1 MFLSGVRIGVTLF
14 GELQEKLEGVFRG
27 LTGQGKLTEENVGE
41 AMRQIRRALLAADV
55 EVSVARNF
63 VARVKERAVGE
74 EVLKSVTP
82 GQQVVKIVH
91 DELVSL
97 LGSSAA
103 QLNLS
108 SSAPPATILV
118 MGLQGSGK
126 TTFSAKLARHL
137 KSQGRRPMLAA
148 CDLQRPAAIDQ
159 LEVLGGEVDV
169 PVHAQRETQDVVAVA
184 TAARKAA
191 RDKLCDVLIVD
202 TAGRLQVDEDL
213 MAQLEA
219 LSGALEP
226 VERLLVLDAMTGQE
240 AVAIAR
246 AFDGQI
252 GITGSVLTKL
262 DGDARGG
269 AALSLVEV
277 TGKPIKLVGVGEKV
291 SDLDVFHPDRIAG
304 RILGMGDILSL
315 VEKAQA
321 DIDEEKARRMEERL
335 RKAEFTFDDSL
346 DQLRQLRKLGSLKGV
361 LGMMP
366 GMNAKA
372 LKNAQVDEK
381 ALVRTEAIICS
392 MTKQERARPEIL
404 NGSRRKRIARGS
416 GVDVAD
422 VNRLLKQYRD
432 MQKMM
437 KILSKAPNLDRL
449 GKGMFPGM

>member
-1 MFLSGVRIGVTLF
+1 LF

-27 LTGQGKLTEENVGE
+27 LSGQGKLSEENVGD

-97 LGSSAA
+97 LGSSAT

-108 SSAPPATILV
+108 SSAPPATLLV

-126 TTFSAKLARHL
+126 TTFSAKLAQRL
-137 KSQGRRPMLAA
+137 KGQGRRPMLAA

-159 LEVLGGEVDV
+159 LEVLAAEVSV
-169 PVHAQRETQDVVAVA
+169 PVHAQRDTKDVVAVA
-184 TAARKAA
+184 AAARSAA
-191 RDKLCDVLIVD
+191 REKLCDVLIVD
-202 TAGRLQVDEDL
+202 TAGRLQVDEEL

-219 LSGALEP
+219 LSDALEP

-246 AFDGQI
+246 KFDGQI

-277 TGKPIKLVGVGEKV
+277 TGKPIKFAGVGEKV
-291 SDLDVFHPDRIAG
+291 GDLDVFHPDRLAG
-304 RILGMGDILSL
+304 RILGMGDVLSL

-321 DIDEEKARRMEERL
+321 DIDEDKARRMEERL
-335 RKAEFTFDDSL
+335 RKAEFTFDDFL
-346 DQLRQLRKLGSLKGV
+346 EQLRQLRKLGSLKSV

-392 MTKQERARPEIL
+392 MTKQERARPDIL
-404 NGSRRKRIARGS
+404 NGSRRKRIAKGS
-416 GVDVAD
+416 GVDVSD

-432 MQKMM
+432 MKKMM
-437 KILSKAPNLDRL
+437 KVLSKAPNLDRL

>member
-1 MFLSGVRIGVTLF
+1 LF

-27 LTGQGKLTEENVGE
+27 LSGQGKLTEDNVGD

-74 EVLKSVTP
+74 EVLRSVTP
-82 GQQVVKIVH
+82 GQQIVKIVH

-97 LGSSAA
+97 LGTAA
-103 QLNLS
+103 SRLNLE

-126 TTFSAKLARHL
+126 TTFSAKLARYL

-148 CDLQRPAAIDQ
+148 CDLQRPAAIEQ
-159 LEVLGGEVDV
+159 LEVLGAEAGV
-169 PVHAQRETQDVVAVA
+169 PVHAQRESSDVVAVA
-184 TAARKAA
+184 TAARGAA
-191 RDKLCDVLIVD
+191 REKLCDVLIVD
-202 TAGRLQVDEDL
+202 TAGRLQVDEEL
-213 MAQLEA
+213 MAQLVSLNDA
-219 LSGALEP
+219 LQP

-240 AVAIAR
+240 AVSIAR
-246 AFDGQI
+246 TFHGQI

-277 TGKPIKLVGVGEKV
+277 TGQPIKLVGVGEKLA
-291 SDLDVFHPDRIAG
+291 DLDVFHPDRIAG
-304 RILGMGDILSL
+304 RILGMGDIRSL

-321 DIDEEKARRMEERL
+321 DIDEDKARRMEERM
-335 RKAEFTFDDSL
+335 RKAEFTFDDFL
-346 DQLRQLRKLGSLKGV
+346 DQLRQLKKLGSLKSV

-372 LKNAQVDEK
+372 LKGAKVDEK

-392 MTKQERARPEIL
+392 MTKRERARPEIL

-416 GVDVAD
+416 GVEVSD

-432 MQKMM
+432 MKKMM
-437 KILSKAPNLDRL
+437 KLLSKAPNLDRL